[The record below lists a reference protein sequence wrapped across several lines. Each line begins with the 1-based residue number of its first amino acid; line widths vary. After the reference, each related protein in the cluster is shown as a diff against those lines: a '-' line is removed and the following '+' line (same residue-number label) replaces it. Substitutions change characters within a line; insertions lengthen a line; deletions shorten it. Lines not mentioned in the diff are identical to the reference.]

1 MANGRSSLA
10 SGFSGRAGA
19 PREGAVYGVAVH
31 TTGSGVVDVAAKQ
44 SRDPLDYT
52 VHVVYENPDNFCAH
66 YVVGWDGTVWQV
78 MDETLK
84 AQHIGFLPNDRESF
98 LDGSWVD
105 ELASKEPQRPNVP
118 TLWKARWPSFKS
130 PAHLFPGPSPN
141 QVYVGIEM
149 IPLTG
154 AVGQPAPLISN
165 GVARKYTDAQHQTVA
180 KLIADIA
187 ARWNLPD
194 EIWDASSGRL
204 VGHEDVNPL
213 ERSVASGGWDPGA
226 LRDVPQFD
234 WDYVRAQNQPQ
245 AVAAAT
251 GAPSSSAS
259 QPAT

>member
-10 SGFSGRAGA
+10 NGFSGRAGA
-19 PREGAVYGVAVH
+19 AREGTVYGVAVH
-31 TTGSGVVDVAAKQ
+31 TTGSGVVDAAAKKG
-44 SRDPLDYT
+44 RDPLDYT

-66 YVVGWDGTVWQV
+66 YVVGWDGTIWQV
-78 MDETLK
+78 MDETLR
-84 AQHIGFLPNDRESF
+84 AQHIGFMPNDRESF

-105 ELASKEPQRPNVP
+105 EISNKEPQRPNVP
-118 TLWKARWPSFKS
+118 ALWSARWPSFKS

-154 AVGQPAPLISN
+154 AAGQPAPLISN
-165 GVARKYTDAQHQTVA
+165 GVQRHYTEAQHSTVA

-194 EIWDASSGRL
+194 EIWSATSGRL

-226 LRDVPQFD
+226 LRAVPQFD
-234 WDYVRAQNQPQ
+234 WDYVRAQQPQ
-245 AVAAAT
+245 PIAAAT
-251 GAPSSSAS
+251 TPSTNAQSA
-259 QPAT
+259 T